1 MVTGADAE
9 RRMFMKKTYAIVIA
23 VLCIALIVGGY
34 VFWMKQNEKPAENVE
49 LTEVQKLI
57 TKDLEKNYPATPREV
72 VKTYNEIITCFYN
85 EEYTEAEL
93 EALGDQA
100 RILMDTELLENN
112 PRDVYFNNLKA
123 EIDDYKR
130 AERIILSS
138 NLCSTNDVQF
148 VTVDER
154 ECAYVKTSYFIKD
167 KTGHSRTYQM
177 YVVRKDDDGNW
188 KIHVFYQVE
197 GETSDDE

>member
-1 MVTGADAE
+1 
-9 RRMFMKKTYAIVIA
+9 MKKIHVIMIA

-34 VFWMKQNEKPAENVE
+34 VFWMKQNEKPSEDVE
-49 LTEVQKLI
+49 LTTVQKMI
-57 TKDLEKNYPATPREV
+57 TKDLEKSYPATPREV
-72 VKTYNEIITCFYN
+72 VKIYNEIISCFYN

-100 RILMDTELLENN
+100 RLLMDEELLGNN
-112 PRDVYFNNLKA
+112 PRDEYFKKLKA
-123 EIDDYKR
+123 EIADYKR
-130 AERIILSS
+130 DERIIISY
-138 NLCSTNDVQF
+138 NLCSSNEVQF

-167 KTGHSRTYQM
+167 NTGHSRTYQM

-188 KIHVFYQVE
+188 KILVFYQVE
-197 GETSDDE
+197 GDTSDDK

>member
-1 MVTGADAE
+1 
-9 RRMFMKKTYAIVIA
+9 MKKIHVIMIA

-34 VFWMKQNEKPAENVE
+34 VFWMKQNEKPSEDVE
-49 LTEVQKLI
+49 LTAVQKMI
-57 TKDLEKNYPATPREV
+57 TKDLEKSYPATPREV
-72 VKTYNEIITCFYN
+72 VKIYNEIISCFYN

-100 RILMDTELLENN
+100 RLLMDEELLGNN
-112 PRDVYFNNLKA
+112 PRDEYFKKLKA
-123 EIDDYKR
+123 EIADYKR
-130 AERIILSS
+130 DERIIISY
-138 NLCSTNDVQF
+138 NLCSSNEVQF

-167 KTGHSRTYQM
+167 NTGHSRTYQM

-188 KIHVFYQVE
+188 KIRVFYQVE
-197 GETSDDE
+197 GDTSDDK

>member
-1 MVTGADAE
+1 
-9 RRMFMKKTYAIVIA
+9 MKKIHVIIIA

-34 VFWMKQNEKPAENVE
+34 VFWMKQNEKPSEDVE
-49 LTEVQKLI
+49 LTAVQKMI
-57 TKDLEKNYPATPREV
+57 TKDLEKSYPATPREV
-72 VKTYNEIITCFYN
+72 VKIYNEIISCFYN

-100 RILMDTELLENN
+100 RLLMDEELLGNN
-112 PRDVYFNNLKA
+112 PRDEYFKKLKA
-123 EIDDYKR
+123 EIADYKR
-130 AERIILSS
+130 DERIIISY
-138 NLCSTNDVQF
+138 NLCSSNEVQF

-167 KTGHSRTYQM
+167 NTGHSRTYQM

-188 KIHVFYQVE
+188 KILVFYQVE
-197 GETSDDE
+197 GDTSDDK

>member
-1 MVTGADAE
+1 
-9 RRMFMKKTYAIVIA
+9 MKKIHVIMIA

-34 VFWMKQNEKPAENVE
+34 VFWMKQNEKPSEDVE
-49 LTEVQKLI
+49 LTAVQKMI
-57 TKDLEKNYPATPREV
+57 TKDLEKSYPATPREV
-72 VKTYNEIITCFYN
+72 VKIYNEIISCFYN

-100 RILMDTELLENN
+100 RLLMDEELLGNN
-112 PRDVYFNNLKA
+112 PRDEYFKKLKA
-123 EIDDYKR
+123 EIADYKR
-130 AERIILSS
+130 DERIIISY
-138 NLCSTNDVQF
+138 NLCSSNEVQF

-167 KTGHSRTYQM
+167 NTGHSRTYQM

-188 KIHVFYQVE
+188 KILVFYQVE
-197 GETSDDE
+197 GDTSDDK

>member
-1 MVTGADAE
+1 
-9 RRMFMKKTYAIVIA
+9 MKKTYVIGIAI
-23 VLCIALIVGGY
+23 LCVALIVGGS
-34 VFWMKQNEKPAENVE
+34 VFWMKQNEKPSEDVE
-49 LTEVQKLI
+49 LTAVQKLI

-72 VKTYNEIITCFYN
+72 VKVYNEIITCFYN
-85 EEYTEAEL
+85 EEYTEDEL

-100 RILMDTELLENN
+100 RSLMDTELLENN
-112 PRDVYFNNLKA
+112 PRDEYFKKLRA
-123 EIDDYKR
+123 EIADYKLD
-130 AERIILSS
+130 ERTIISS
-138 NLCSTNDVQF
+138 NLCSSNEVQL

-188 KIHVFYQVE
+188 KILVFYQVE
-197 GETSDDE
+197 GDTSDDK

>member
-1 MVTGADAE
+1 
-9 RRMFMKKTYAIVIA
+9 MKKTYVIGIAI
-23 VLCIALIVGGY
+23 LCVALIVGGY
-34 VFWMKQNEKPAENVE
+34 VFWMKQNEKPSEDVE
-49 LTEVQKLI
+49 LTAVQKLI

-72 VKTYNEIITCFYN
+72 VKVYNEIITCFYN
-85 EEYTEAEL
+85 EEYTEDEL

-100 RILMDTELLENN
+100 RSLMDTELLENN
-112 PRDVYFNNLKA
+112 PRDEYFKKLRA
-123 EIDDYKR
+123 EIADYKLD
-130 AERIILSS
+130 ERTIISS
-138 NLCSTNDVQF
+138 NLCSSNEVQL

-188 KIHVFYQVE
+188 KILVFYQVE
-197 GETSDDE
+197 GDTSDDK

>member
-1 MVTGADAE
+1 M
-9 RRMFMKKTYAIVIA
+9 IA

-34 VFWMKQNEKPAENVE
+34 VFWMKQNEKPSEDVE
-49 LTEVQKLI
+49 LTAVQKMI
-57 TKDLEKNYPATPREV
+57 TKDLEKSYPATPREV
-72 VKTYNEIITCFYN
+72 VKIYNEIISCFYN

-100 RILMDTELLENN
+100 RLLMDEELLGNN
-112 PRDVYFNNLKA
+112 PRDEYFKKLKA
-123 EIDDYKR
+123 EIADYKR
-130 AERIILSS
+130 DERIIISY
-138 NLCSTNDVQF
+138 NLCSSNEVQF

-167 KTGHSRTYQM
+167 NTGHSRTYQM

-188 KIHVFYQVE
+188 KILVFYQVE
-197 GETSDDE
+197 GDTSDDK

>member
-1 MVTGADAE
+1 
-9 RRMFMKKTYAIVIA
+9 MKKTYAIVVA
-23 VLCIALIVGGY
+23 VLCILLIVGGY
-34 VFWMKQNEKPAENVE
+34 VFWMKQNEKPAGDVE
-49 LTEVQKLI
+49 LTAVQKLI

-72 VKTYNEIITCFYN
+72 VKVYNEIITCFYK
-85 EEYTEAEL
+85 EEYTEDEL

-100 RILMDTELLENN
+100 RLLMDEELLKNN
-112 PRDVYFNNLKA
+112 PRNEYFKQLKA
-123 EIDDYKR
+123 EVVDYKQD
-130 AERIILSS
+130 ERVIISY
-138 NLCSTNDVQF
+138 NLCSSNEVQY

-188 KIHVFYQVE
+188 KILVFYQVE
-197 GETSDDE
+197 GDASDDK

>member
-1 MVTGADAE
+1 
-9 RRMFMKKTYAIVIA
+9 MKKTYVIGIAI
-23 VLCIALIVGGY
+23 LCVALIVGGY
-34 VFWMKQNEKPAENVE
+34 VFWMKQNEKPSEDVQ
-49 LTEVQKLI
+49 LTAVQKLI

-72 VKTYNEIITCFYN
+72 VKVYNEIITCFYN
-85 EEYTEAEL
+85 EEYTEDEL

-100 RILMDTELLENN
+100 RSLMDTELLENN
-112 PRDVYFNNLKA
+112 PRDEYFKKLRA
-123 EIDDYKR
+123 EIADYKLD
-130 AERIILSS
+130 ERTIISS
-138 NLCSTNDVQF
+138 NLCSSNEVQL

-188 KIHVFYQVE
+188 KILVFYQVE
-197 GETSDDE
+197 GDTSDDK